1 MRIFFICTLILFTAG
16 TLHSRDRDKKKN
28 ALEIE
33 LRRINEAIEDVRDS
47 LETEIAARY
56 TFKQHTVE
64 QRETDREEYER
75 QRELQERALL
85 NLSKIKEEA
94 LVKEQNLGEAKKNA
108 EEKKEEWTFVKDGFE
123 EIMQKEADKIIETF
137 PVDLERR
144 RSDLEEVRRS
154 FREKGDP
161 ISGWNTFLSYRID
174 AMLAGRTV
182 TIDQEKLLPDDGIA
196 RMFSLSRFG
205 NVFAY
210 CMDTAQKIY
219 MIRQTGRLGADRYV
233 IEPVRS
239 EELSGF
245 ILEALPQWIR
255 ENSVTGPVMTEVMQN
270 EQTRML
276 VEGEKK
282 TAFQKLRT
290 HFKAGGWVMIPLLLL
305 PFWILAIVLQKA
317 LQFWVRQRRFTRQ
330 INAALTYVEKKENG
344 RALEYV
350 KSRKGLMAKVIEA
363 CLDSSENRDTAE
375 NEVRKL
381 ILHEMPVLNRNI
393 NTLAVIAGAAP
404 LLGLL
409 GTISGMIAL
418 FAAVT
423 YYGTGDPK
431 FLAGGISEA
440 LVTSQTGLAIAIPT
454 LFIHDYIRNRK
465 ERLVADIEVMTQR
478 VLDTIVPER

>member
-1 MRIFFICTLILFTAG
+1 MMFLCALLMVVTG
-16 TLHSRDRDKKKN
+16 TVFSRGRDKKKD
-28 ALEIE
+28 ALAIE
-33 LRRINEAIEDVRDS
+33 LKRINEVLEGVRDS

-64 QRETDREEYER
+64 QREADKEAYER
-75 QRELQERALL
+75 LREKQERALL
-85 NLSKIKEEA
+85 DLSKIKEEA
-94 LVKEQNLGEAKKNA
+94 LVKEQNLGEVRKNA
-108 EEKKEEWTFVKDGFE
+108 EEKKEEWTFVKNGFE
-123 EIMQKEADKIIETF
+123 EIMQKEADGLLETF

-144 RSDLEEVRRS
+144 RNDLEEVRRL
-154 FREKGDP
+154 FREQGDP
-161 ISGWNTFLSYRID
+161 INGWESFLSYRID

-182 TIDQEKLLPDDGIA
+182 SIAQEKLLPDDGAA

-210 CMDTAQKIY
+210 CMDSSQQIY

-245 ILEALPQWIR
+245 ILETLPQWIQ
-255 ENSVTGPVMTEVMQN
+255 ENRVTGPVMTEVMQN
-270 EQTRML
+270 EQARLL

-282 TAFQKLRT
+282 TAFEKLRS
-290 HFKAGGWVMIPLLLL
+290 HLKAGGWVMIPLLLL
-305 PFWILAIVLQKA
+305 PFWILAIVIQKMV
-317 LQFWVRQRRFTRQ
+317 QFWTRQSRFTRQ
-330 INAALTYVEKKENG
+330 INAAMKHIDKKENG

-350 KSRKGLMAKVIEA
+350 KSQKGLMAKIIEA
-363 CLDSSENRDTAE
+363 CLESPENGDTAE

-381 ILHEMPVLNRNI
+381 MLNEMPILNRNI

-454 LFIHDYIRNRK
+454 LFIHDYLRNRK
-465 ERLVADIEVMTQR
+465 ERLVADIEIMAQR
-478 VLDTIVPER
+478 VLDTIIPER